1 MKKIQNVL
9 FDLDGTLIDS
19 SDGVVASFNHAL
31 TRAGDPLPDP
41 EAIKQFIGY
50 SLEETFPHFSSAPI
64 EQLKSF
70 FREKSNDLVV
80 GATVPLPG
88 VDEVL
93 RKLSETYRLAI
104 ATTKVRSNV
113 EGILHKLNWDEIFDT
128 FAAGD
133 EVPRVKPDPAIF
145 RLALDRLDGRAE
157 ESVVVG
163 DTINDVLAAKAL
175 SIPVIA
181 VASPFEK
188 REKVIAAEPDYFV
201 ESIRG
206 VVDILARIDNRKESL
221 S

>member
-1 MKKIQNVL
+1 MKRIENLL

-31 TRAGDPLPDP
+31 TRAGDPLPKP

-50 SLEETFPHFSSAPI
+50 SLEETFPHFSKAPI

-80 GATVPLPG
+80 AATVPLPG
-88 VDEVL
+88 VEDVL
-93 RKLSETYRLAI
+93 RELSQAYKLAI
-104 ATTKVRSNV
+104 ATTKARSNV
-113 EGILHKLNWDEIFDT
+113 EGILRKLHWEEIFDT

-133 EVPRVKPDPAIF
+133 EVPKVKPDPAVFI
-145 RLALDRLDGRAE
+145 LALKRLEGRANE
-157 ESVVVG
+157 TVVIG

-188 REKVIAAEPDYFV
+188 REKVIAVAPDFFV

-206 VVDILARIDNRKESL
+206 VIDVLGQIDSRKEPL